1 MIHLTPALRL
11 ALVAV
16 IREPGWI
23 VANQALDGL
32 GNGLF
37 AVLAASWVTD
47 RLADPRRLGPAH
59 LTRERLHGVALA
71 VWSAL
76 FLGQALAVPA
86 LGGVATLAVNA
97 AGGGLVRLPERGAG
111 WWAALAAYF
120 LAMDLA
126 EYVFHRAQ
134 HRIPALWAMHS
145 LHHSDRAFDS
155 TTAARHF
162 WLGPAIKTVTV
173 WLAVGMLLKTP
184 ASVVGVYMAVS
195 YYHYIVHSNT
205 RLDFGRWSWVLN
217 GPGYHRLHHSAAEE
231 HFDVN
236 FACLFPIFDVL
247 CGAYRPLR
255 AGERIQTGLDTG
267 EEPQTVGEAL
277 LWPVRG
283 LFLLPCKAGGGGA
296 TRSVATEGA

>member
-1 MIHLTPALRL
+1 MIHSTPALRL

-16 IREPGWI
+16 TPLL
-23 VANQALDGL
+23 AMALVRHT
-32 GNGLF
+32 
-37 AVLAASWVTD
+37 AE
-47 RLADPRRLGPAH
+47 RLWPAH
-59 LTRERLHGVALA
+59 LKRERLHGVALA
-71 VWSAL
+71 VWGAL
-76 FLGQALAVPA
+76 FLGQALAIPA
-86 LGGVATLAVNA
+86 LGGVATLAVNT

-111 WWAALAAYF
+111 WWAGLAAYF
-120 LAMDLA
+120 LAMDLG

-162 WLGPAIKTVTV
+162 WLEPAIKTVTV

-184 ASVVGVYMAVS
+184 ASVVGVYVAVS

-217 GPGYHRLHHSAAEE
+217 GPGYHRLHHSSAEE

-247 CGAYRPLR
+247 SGAYRPLR
-255 AGERIQTGLDTG
+255 RGERIQTGLDTG

-277 LWPVRG
+277 VWPVRAVLRRPLRRPRG
-283 LFLLPCKAGGGGA
+283 LAPA
-296 TRSVATEGA
+296 